1 MRTRFSVAAIAAL
14 AVALVFTGS
23 AAQHQDYTGFGGSYT
38 LGLGY
43 MAPPGTPSLPSNAT
57 GIEEPVFGLIVCDN
71 KDRQNGQDPIG
82 LPPTESAGGE
92 CPTLTVGPGDTVDVY
107 VHDTKNGSGE
117 VSFAAC
123 VDTDYDGNCRPEDSD
138 DYLHFSTCSGLPN
151 PDGRGYSNL
160 KFTHNGPPGP
170 LAFFLMQQAD
180 QNGMCGAVE
189 GHIEGVIITATGQP
203 PQCSDGRDN
212 DNNGLADWPND
223 PGCTDPSD
231 DFEWVPP
238 PGYTH

>member
-14 AVALVFTGS
+14 AMALVFTSSG
-23 AAQHQDYTGFGGSYT
+23 AQHQSFTGFGGSYK

-43 MAPPGTPSLPSNAT
+43 MAPPGSPTLPSNAT

-71 KDRQNGQDPIG
+71 NDRRDSQEPAGV
-82 LPPTESAGGE
+82 AGGDDIGGD
-92 CPTLTVGPGDTVDVY
+92 CPTLTVGPGDTVDVWVY
-107 VHDTKNGSGE
+107 DTKNGSGE

-123 VDTDYDGNCRPEDSD
+123 VDTDYDGNCRPEDPD
-138 DYLHFSTCSGLPN
+138 DYLHFYMCSGLPKA
-151 PDGRGYSNL
+151 DGQGSSRL
-160 KFTHNGPPGP
+160 TFTHNGPPGP
-170 LAFFLMQQAD
+170 LAFFMMQQAD
-180 QNGMCGAVE
+180 QNGTCAA
-189 GHIEGVIITATGQP
+189 IEGYIGGYITTSSGQP

-223 PGCTDPSD
+223 PGCSDPND